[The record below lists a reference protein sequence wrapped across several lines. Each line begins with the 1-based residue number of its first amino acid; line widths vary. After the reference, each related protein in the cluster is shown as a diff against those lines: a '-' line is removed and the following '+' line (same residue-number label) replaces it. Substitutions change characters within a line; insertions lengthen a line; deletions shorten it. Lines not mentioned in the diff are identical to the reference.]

1 MKLYP
6 APTSVGAAGLA
17 LTASLTITVCFAL
30 TACHDTTPPLSGA
43 LRLAN
48 GIADST
54 DLGMTIGSL
63 DTFTSIAVDTASG
76 ITYAPQGTYDAELN
90 SNGVTF
96 DANNISVDHDR
107 VTTVFAYGTSG
118 SGTQAAFSVEE
129 SLDSPAD
136 GQAKLQ
142 PVYAALAASATAS
155 SLNFYFVTPGVCAT
169 AIVGASA
176 NVTSAFGATA
186 ATISLAGGTYEIC
199 VTDEGGTVVFDSGP
213 TGIALPTS
221 SSVDVYQLA
230 VFDAPS
236 GQGNGSTLILSLLDN
251 YGGTTVLHNLEH

>member
-1 MKLYP
+1 MKLNRAP
-6 APTSVGAAGLA
+6 AQVGAASLV
-17 LTASLTITVCFAL
+17 LTACLAL

-48 GIADST
+48 GITDSS
-54 DLGMTIGSL
+54 DLGMTISSL
-63 DTFTSIAVDTASG
+63 DTFNSIAVDTASG
-76 ITYAPQGTYDAELN
+76 ITYAPQGTYDAELT
-90 SNGVTF
+90 SNDVTF

-107 VTTVFAYGTSG
+107 VTTVFAYGTVG

-142 PVYAALAASATAS
+142 PVYAALAASATAA
-155 SLNFYFVTPGVCAT
+155 SLNFYFVKPGVCAT
-169 AIVGASA
+169 ATAGASA

-186 ATISLAGGTYEIC
+186 ATISLTGGTYEIC
-199 VTDEGGTVVFDSGP
+199 VTDEGGTLVFDSGP
-213 TGIALPTS
+213 TGLALPTS
-221 SSVDVYQLA
+221 SSIDVFQLA

-236 GQGNGSTLILSLLDN
+236 GKGNGSALVLSLLDN
-251 YGGTTVLHNLEH
+251 NGGTTVLYNLEH